1 MHDRE
6 HLARPGEG
14 DDVRGH
20 EEQVGALGGEDDGEA
35 NLGPQSPL
43 RNRQH
48 VDAETCL
55 RPRRQEAPP
64 ELRRRRG
71 QPPANLPVT
80 AVSGETFAV
89 PPPEPGR
96 VYLVSHEPMVPLGAR
111 AIRLPILMYHY
122 VRIPP
127 STRVDRLG
135 YRLSVSPAVFQSQMD
150 WRITNG
156 YHPDNFNQVC
166 AYFAGTSPLPSRPV
180 VITLDDGYQDLYAT
194 ALPILQTHHFTAV
207 AYIVSGFINQQGYAT
222 SDEVVQL
229 DRAGIEIGSHT
240 VSHPDLSRVS
250 FASATFQVVESKR
263 VLEDMLG
270 HPVLDFA
277 YPSGRYDAE
286 TIQAVEKAGYDT
298 AVTTSGYPAMH
309 TLQNRYTWSRVRV
322 TGGEQLPEFII
333 GLGPS
338 MNTVNTTRLSL
349 ESTPFSLQQQT

>member
-1 MHDRE
+1 MVL
-6 HLARPGEG
+6 LAAIGYLLQAQ
-14 DDVRGH
+14 D
-20 EEQVGALGGEDDGEA
+20 
-35 NLGPQSPL
+35 S
-43 RNRQH
+43 
-48 VDAETCL
+48 
-55 RPRRQEAPP
+55 APARVPATTLP
-64 ELRRRRG
+64 E
-71 QPPANLPVT
+71 
-80 AVSGETFAV
+80 ETFAV
-89 PPPEPGR
+89 PPPEAGR

-111 AIRLPILMYHY
+111 AIQLPILMYHY
-122 VRIPP
+122 VRTPP
-127 STRVDRLG
+127 SIRVDRLG

-150 WRITNG
+150 WLLTHG
-156 YHPDNFNQVC
+156 YHPVNFNQVR

-180 VITLDDGYQDLYAT
+180 VITLDDGYQDLYTT

-207 AYIVSGFINQQGYAT
+207 AYIVSGFINQPGYAT

-240 VSHPDLSRVS
+240 VSHPDLAHVS
-250 FASATFQVVESKR
+250 FASAMFQVVESKR
-263 VLEDMLG
+263 VLEGMLG

-298 AVTTSGYPAMH
+298 AVTTSGYPQLH
-309 TLQNRYTWSRVRV
+309 TSQNRYTWSRVRV
-322 TGGEQLPEFII
+322 TGGEQLPDFII

>member
-1 MHDRE
+1 MDDLKLTTVRHAAARIVAVVVL
-6 HLARPGEG
+6 LAAIGYLVQA
-14 DDVRGH
+14 DD
-20 EEQVGALGGEDDGEA
+20 
-35 NLGPQSPL
+35 S
-43 RNRQH
+43 
-48 VDAETCL
+48 
-55 RPRRQEAPP
+55 APASV
-64 ELRRRRG
+64 
-71 QPPANLPVT
+71 PAT
-80 AVSGETFAV
+80 AVLPEETFTV
-89 PPPEPGR
+89 PPQDAGR
-96 VYLVSHEPMVPLGAR
+96 VYLVSHDQMVPLGAR

-122 VRIPP
+122 VRTRP

-150 WRITNG
+150 WLFTHG
-156 YHPDNFNQVC
+156 YHPVNFNQLRT
-166 AYFAGTSPLPSRPV
+166 YFAGKSPLPSRPV
-180 VITLDDGYQDLYAT
+180 VITLDDGYQDLYT
-194 ALPILQTHHFTAV
+194 AAFPILQMHHFTAV
-207 AYIVSGFINQQGYAT
+207 AYIVSGFINQPGYAT

-240 VSHPDLSRVS
+240 VSHPDLAHVS
-250 FASATFQVVESKR
+250 FASAMFQVVESKR

-298 AVTTSGYPAMH
+298 AVTTSGYPQMH

-322 TGGEQLPEFII
+322 TGGEQLPDFII

>member
-1 MHDRE
+1 VVL
-6 HLARPGEG
+6 LAAIGYLVQA
-14 DDVRGH
+14 DD
-20 EEQVGALGGEDDGEA
+20 
-35 NLGPQSPL
+35 S
-43 RNRQH
+43 
-48 VDAETCL
+48 
-55 RPRRQEAPP
+55 APASV
-64 ELRRRRG
+64 
-71 QPPANLPVT
+71 PAT
-80 AVSGETFAV
+80 AVLPEETFTV
-89 PPPEPGR
+89 PPQDAGR
-96 VYLVSHEPMVPLGAR
+96 VYLVSHDQMVPLGAR

-122 VRIPP
+122 VRTRP

-150 WRITNG
+150 WLFTHG
-156 YHPDNFNQVC
+156 YHPVNFNQLRT
-166 AYFAGTSPLPSRPV
+166 YFAGKSPLPSRPV
-180 VITLDDGYQDLYAT
+180 VITLDDGYQDLYT
-194 ALPILQTHHFTAV
+194 AAFPILQMHHFTAV
-207 AYIVSGFINQQGYAT
+207 AYIVSGFIDKRGYVT

-240 VSHPDLSRVS
+240 VSHPDLAHVS
-250 FASATFQVVESKR
+250 FASAMFQVVESKR

-298 AVTTSGYPAMH
+298 AVTTSGYPQMH

-322 TGGEQLPEFII
+322 TGGEQLPDFII